1 MNRASKHAASSS
13 NVDKNTTSTETSTN
27 TTSYN
32 DNDIMNKEIKRTE
45 NVIDM
50 KNENFKKN
58 GKNENYENELPPGS
72 KIISNRSNETIL
84 LSKEELSDICNDKN
98 VQVQLLF
105 KDCNHL
111 NLSA

>member
-1 MNRASKHAASSS
+1 MNRASKPAASSS
-13 NVDKNTTSTETSTN
+13 NIDKNPSSMETSTN
-27 TTSYN
+27 ITSNN
-32 DNDIMNKEIKRTE
+32 DNHILNKDIKKSE

-50 KNENFKKN
+50 KNENLE
-58 GKNENYENELPPGS
+58 KNEENELPPGS
-72 KIISNRSNETIL
+72 KIISNKNNETIL